1 MRKNRRADPKG
12 SGGEDQGHGEGDPGN
27 PHAGRT
33 GDLLGG
39 TPHQKAN
46 GYYTRDLLTLI
57 GPLEDLRVPRVREGD
72 FHPKILPYRR
82 PTSLELSEAV
92 LALYAA
98 GVSTRKIARFLEK
111 CMECSTHPRASPDS
125 PRL

>member
-1 MRKNRRADPKG
+1 MVKEILETLMREER
-12 SGGEDQGHGEGDPGN
+12 EIYLEEHL
-27 PHAGRT
+27 T
-33 GDLLGG
+33 
-39 TPHQKAN
+39 KAN
-46 GYYTRDLLTLI
+46 GYYTRHLLTLI

>member
-1 MRKNRRADPKG
+1 MVKEILETLMREER
-12 SGGEDQGHGEGDPGN
+12 EIYLEEHL
-27 PHAGRT
+27 T
-33 GDLLGG
+33 
-39 TPHQKAN
+39 KAN

-98 GVSTRKIARFLEK
+98 GVSTRNVVDPKDWTSFGPPLESRAASAS
-111 CMECSTHPRASPDS
+111 CSYHLASNS
-125 PRL
+125 AGVK